1 MLYTATGAGGVLS
14 VPFAEGKLQA
24 VRHHVKASLQDERTF
39 AKSDEYALTR

>member
-1 MLYTATGAGGVLS
+1 MLYAATGAGGVLS

-24 VRHHVKASLQDERTF
+24 VGYHVKVPLQDERTF